1 MNVIALRRLRA
12 FWKEYP
18 EAQEPLRVWYRRLC
32 KSEPQNFAELKDQ
45 FNGVDLDAP
54 FTIFDISG
62 NNYRVIVVIVYI
74 SQVAF
79 IKHVFTH
86 NEYDQWNRSKAKKL
100 EKKPRKPS

>member
-1 MNVIALRRLRA
+1 MNVIALRRLRT

-18 EAQEPLRVWYRRLC
+18 EAEEPLRVWYRRLC

-45 FNGVDLDAP
+45 FNRIDLDAP

-86 NEYDQWNRSKAKKL
+86 SQYDQWNRSKAKKL
-100 EKKPRKPS
+100 EKKPRKLS